1 MLRITDAERTKVVN
15 VPWELAQHIG
25 IFKDMLETVPSDG
38 DSEPVC
44 PPKTV
49 EEGVN
54 YQVVLDEKTETFNDF
69 VLWLFHSPEFVV
81 TAGRT

>member
-44 PPKTV
+44 QTV
-49 EEGVN
+49 EEG
-54 YQVVLDEKTETFNDF
+54 
-69 VLWLFHSPEFVV
+69 
-81 TAGRT
+81 G